1 MDDEEFLEKYGMEH
15 GGEWKKKGFEDDLE
29 EELLRELE
37 DFEDDLDEFEDDFD
51 DFDFGYGTELLS
63 TELEVMPRPEMSL
76 VTTIAYSTLFVFLVA
91 AFVAAALY
99 EPKQNKVTEMTEV
112 VIDVDA
118 KPTKKAIKKSLKA
131 IMKNNNTKASLIQ

>member
-1 MDDEEFLEKYGMEH
+1 MSLGNS
-15 GGEWKKKGFEDDLE
+15 FE
-29 EELLRELE
+29 
-37 DFEDDLDEFEDDFD
+37 LDEFEDDVD
-51 DFDFGYGTELLS
+51 DFGSLGYDFGTELLS
-63 TELEVMPRPEMSL
+63 TEFEVMPRPEMSL